1 MEDQKPAMP
10 SEAPLCCKNYFVQ
23 RVLAEFFQGSP
34 VLRVKDACQPSHG
47 SLRRQEDQSLPHS
60 DLSSLHEKSELVLK
74 HKALHNE
81 DLLPAPVSNVDL
93 TGVGASTL
101 MMKRRNLRLGHFN

>member
-1 MEDQKPAMP
+1 MEDQKSAMP
-10 SEAPLCCKNYFVQ
+10 SEDPHRCKNYFVQ

-34 VLRVKDACQPSHG
+34 VLRVRDACQPSHG
-47 SLRRQEDQSLPHS
+47 SLRRNEGQTDARS
-60 DLSSLHEKSELVLK
+60 DLSSFHAKSELVLK

-81 DLLPAPVSNVDL
+81 DLLPAPVSSVDL

-101 MMKRRNLRLGHFN
+101 MMKRRNLRLGRFN